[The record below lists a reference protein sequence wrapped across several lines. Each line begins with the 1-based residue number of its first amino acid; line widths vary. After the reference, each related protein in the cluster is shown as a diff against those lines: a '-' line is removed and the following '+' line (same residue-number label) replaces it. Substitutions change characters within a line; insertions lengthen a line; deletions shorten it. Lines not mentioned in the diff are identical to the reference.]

1 MPASWGVMVSFLIL
15 AVFGGVFSVPMYAIM
30 QAESSDD
37 RRARV
42 VACLNI
48 MNSLFMVLS
57 AVFCYV
63 LLKMKF
69 SITGI
74 FLAVGVVNLLVT
86 PLLSRL
92 AGNGDVKN
100 G

>member
-1 MPASWGVMVSFLIL
+1 
-15 AVFGGVFSVPMYAIM
+15 
-30 QAESSDD
+30 
-37 RRARV
+37 
-42 VACLNI
+42 
-48 MNSLFMVLS
+48 MVLS

-74 FLAVGVVNLLVT
+74 FLAVGVVNLLIT

-92 AGNGDVKN
+92 AGNGDVGN
-100 G
+100 E